1 VSFGKGSRVGGVL
14 QAPSAASSR
23 TTANTL
29 RIIADFSPRIA
40 AKVAM
45 SPAPVKPAPVKPAQ
59 EPAR

>member
-1 VSFGKGSRVGGVL
+1 
-14 QAPSAASSR
+14 
-23 TTANTL
+23 L